1 MRCGK
6 YSFWGYILKVELTR
20 FVDGLNVVLR
30 EKKVESE
37 GFGLS
42 TLEESVSMVS
52 EMKDYRKG
60 LLWDML

>member
-30 EKKVESE
+30 EKEKRR
-37 GFGLS
+37 LS
-42 TLEESVSMVS
+42 LRV
-52 EMKDYRKG
+52 
-60 LLWDML
+60 LA